1 MSELFASPFFGIAL
15 SILAFW
21 VGVRIQKKTGLVVCN
36 PLLIGIVLVVGVLLL
51 FRIPY
56 ESYHQAERSSTC
68 FSPPPP
74 PAWPVAIYGKI
85 RILKENWLPILV
97 GCVVG
102 SAAPWAASFCSAA
115 CLGWTRP

>member
-56 ESYHQAERSSTC
+56 ESYHQGGEIINMLLA
-68 FSPPPP
+68 
-74 PAWPVAIYGKI
+74 PATAGLAVAIYGKI
-85 RILKENWLPILV
+85 RIL
-97 GCVVG
+97 
-102 SAAPWAASFCSAA
+102 
-115 CLGWTRP
+115 

>member
-51 FRIPY
+51 FRRKRLFQSCQQDIVQIQQTFLGQ
-56 ESYHQAERSSTC
+56 S
-68 FSPPPP
+68 
-74 PAWPVAIYGKI
+74 
-85 RILKENWLPILV
+85 
-97 GCVVG
+97 CVVIGKSFRFRCFG
-102 SAAPWAASFCSAA
+102 SAFETGNFIQKAA
-115 CLGWTRP
+115 G

>member
-56 ESYHQAERSSTC
+56 ESYHQGGEIINMFLA
-68 FSPPPP
+68 
-74 PAWPVAIYGKI
+74 PATACLARRP
-85 RILKENWLPILV
+85 
-97 GCVVG
+97 
-102 SAAPWAASFCSAA
+102 PWAASFCSAA